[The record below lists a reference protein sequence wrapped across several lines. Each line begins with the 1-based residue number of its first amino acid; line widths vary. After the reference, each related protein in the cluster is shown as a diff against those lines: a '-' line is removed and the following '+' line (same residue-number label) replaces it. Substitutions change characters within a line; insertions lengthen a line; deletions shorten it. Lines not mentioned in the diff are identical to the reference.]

1 MDAENR
7 PFVVPITPNIVF
19 SFTYKGYVF
28 RRLKSMTTVPATN
41 YVVDKVSTKPRL
53 TDQAYSKSYRRTLT
67 ANDSC
72 FMKCFQCLL
81 TVAKVGQLPRELVK

>member
-1 MDAENR
+1 MDAEHR
-7 PFVVPITPNIVF
+7 PFVVPISPNIAF

-28 RRLKSMTTVPATN
+28 RRLKSITTVPATN
-41 YVVDKVSTKPRL
+41 YVVDKAPTKRRL

-81 TVAKVGQLPRELVK
+81 TGVKIGQLPRELVK